1 MRLCR
6 FEQDGKA
13 QAGFYFDNHI
23 VPVAAAAESV
33 QGKTDRKLS
42 LGNGDDLL
50 PLLTHGKRHAD
61 AKLVAAWLEKHPNAV
76 GELAV
81 KGARLRTPVPR
92 PNKLFLLA
100 GNYAKHIEEGGGI
113 AVARAKTFP
122 YVFMKPASTALNH
135 PDGEIPIPK
144 VSPDHI
150 DWECELAFV
159 IGKKAKGVT
168 EADALEHVAG
178 YTVVND
184 ISDREFKPNPEREE
198 RKNDGFFDW
207 LHGKWH
213 DGFCP
218 VGPCITSADAI
229 PDPQKLK
236 LTLKVNGELK
246 QNASTTLQIF
256 PVAAVIEF
264 ISSYVTLEPGDII
277 STGTP
282 AGVGNAKGIYLKA
295 GDKLEAAIEGIGVLK
310 NTMVLG

>member
-13 QAGFYFDNHI
+13 QAGFYFDTKI
-23 VPVAAAAESV
+23 VSVAEAARAV
-33 QGKTDRKLS
+33 QAKSDLRADLPD
-42 LGNGDDLL
+42 GDDLL
-50 PLLTHGKRHAD
+50 PLLPHGKHHIN
-61 AKLVAAWLEKHPNAV
+61 AKQVAVWLEKNQVVV

-81 KGARLRTPVPR
+81 KNAKLRTPLPH
-92 PNKLFLLA
+92 PNKLMLLA

-113 AVARAKTFP
+113 AVARGKTFP
-122 YVFMKPASTALNH
+122 YVFLKPASTALNH
-135 PDGEIPIPK
+135 PDGEIAIPK

-159 IGKKAKGVT
+159 IGKTAKSVK
-168 EADALEHVAG
+168 EADALTHVAG

-184 ISDREFKPNPEREE
+184 ISDREFKPNPDRED

-218 VGPCITSADAI
+218 VGPCVTSADAI
-229 PDPQKLK
+229 PDPQKLP

-246 QNASTTLQIF
+246 QDSSTALQIF

-264 ISSYVTLEPGDII
+264 ISSYVTLEAGDII

-282 AGVGNAKGIYLKA
+282 AGVGNAKGTYLKA

-310 NTMVLG
+310 NTMV

>member
-13 QAGFYFDNHI
+13 QAGYYFDDNI
-23 VPVAAAAESV
+23 VPVAEAAKVV
-33 QGKTDRKLS
+33 QAKSDLRADLPE
-42 LGNGDDLL
+42 GDDLL
-50 PLLTHGKRHAD
+50 GLLPHGKHHTD
-61 AKLVAAWLEKHPNAV
+61 AKQVAVWLEKNPEAIKQ
-76 GELAV
+76 LAA
-81 KGARLRTPVPR
+81 KGAKLRTPVPR

-135 PDGEIPIPK
+135 PDASISIPK

-159 IGKKAKGVT
+159 IGKTAKGVK
-168 EADALEHVAG
+168 EADALKHVAG

-184 ISDREFKPNPEREE
+184 ISDREFKPNPDREE

-218 VGPCITSADAI
+218 VGPCVTSADTI
-229 PDPQKLK
+229 PDPQKLQ

-246 QNASTTLQIF
+246 QDASTALQIF

-264 ISSYVTLEPGDII
+264 ISSYVTLEPGDMI

-282 AGVGNAKGIYLKA
+282 AGVGNAKGTYLKA
-295 GDKLEAAIEGIGVLK
+295 GDKLEAAIEGIGILK
-310 NTMVLG
+310 NTIV

>member
-1 MRLCR
+1 MKLCR
-6 FEQDGKA
+6 FESNGKA
-13 QAGFYFDNHI
+13 QAGYYFEEDQHY
-23 VPVAAAAESV
+23 VPAAAAAKAVRET
-33 QGKTDRKLS
+33 TDRKPEIPES
-42 LGNGDDLL
+42 DDLL
-50 PLLTHGKRHAD
+50 SLLVHGEKHEE
-61 AKLVAAWLEKHPNAV
+61 AKLVAKWLDRNPGSIE
-76 GELAV
+76 ELAAEN
-81 KGARLRTPVPR
+81 ARLRTPIPR

-113 AVARAKTFP
+113 AVERQKTFP

-135 PDGEIPIPK
+135 PEATIDIPK

-159 IGKKAKGVT
+159 IGKKAKDVN
-168 EADALEHVAG
+168 EADALKYVAG

-184 ISDREFKPNPEREE
+184 ISDREFKPNPDRAE

-218 VGPCITSADAI
+218 VGPCVTSAHAI
-229 PDPQKLK
+229 ADPQKLK

-246 QNASTTLQIF
+246 QDSSTAMQIF

-264 ISSYVTLEPGDII
+264 ISSYVTIEPGDII

-282 AGVGNAKGIYLKA
+282 AGVGNAKGEYLKS
-295 GDKLEAAIEGIGVLK
+295 GDKLEAAIEGIGTLK
-310 NTMVLG
+310 NTMI